1 MPEYVSILADNTP
14 ITSLSKTTITLW
26 NRGTKA
32 LTRDL
37 VARSITVD
45 VDEAYLIFSSSVIN
59 TTDSSIGAHVVDT
72 KDPNR
77 KTLEFNHL
85 DKADGFQVE
94 LFHDSRVI
102 PRVSGRILGHKKRG
116 IIDIDKT
123 LNSKILSWQFIP
135 GWLFGFSV
143 SFIALRVGSSDSLPL
158 YLIAAVVTLMLLS
171 VTLSLIHI

>member
-1 MPEYVSILADNTP
+1 VLSGIGNWIIDQWLGVVGVALAIIFFFRSRKSYIICYKKSSVRLIGGALPEYVSILADNTP

-102 PRVSGRILGHKKRG
+102 PRVSGRILGHKKER
-116 IIDIDKT
+116 
-123 LNSKILSWQFIP
+123 N
-135 GWLFGFSV
+135 
-143 SFIALRVGSSDSLPL
+143 
-158 YLIAAVVTLMLLS
+158 Y
-171 VTLSLIHI
+171 